1 MKKKYVIILSIILSI
16 FLCCVFI
23 GITYALW
30 TLTNTQE
37 TTSSVA
43 TGCFSITYTDQD
55 NISLQNTFPIT
66 DAKGLTLKPYQ
77 FTITNTCTLNSSYQV
92 NLEILNTSTLDN
104 MYVKTSFN
112 GSTPYLLNSG
122 TEVTPTITESSKA
135 YFLTTGYLKAG
146 ESVSYNLRLW
156 LTEDAPESIFN
167 KSFSSKVT
175 VISTVLKEYA
185 DVTGASKPELYQ
197 GLIPVTYDASGN
209 TVVADVY
216 KEWYNYATHNW
227 ANAVLVNCNDATIKS
242 KYFNSDMSLKSSA
255 IGTTMTDSDIL
266 EYYVWIPRYK
276 YLLWNTENGS
286 SDPQAIS
293 ISFETNTDAK
303 STGSTNGTWLTHP
316 AFTFGTTELNGIWV
330 GKFENSGTT
339 SNLTIKPNV
348 KALTN
353 LTVGDMFNATRNSE
367 LIYSG
372 NYGILSSQVDTHMIK
387 NMEWGATAYLS
398 SSIYGRYNTT
408 STCISSGCQ
417 VWINNVGTV
426 ASGAKGQAITGCS
439 GDTSTAKALYS
450 MTSCPSGYDWKT
462 LGVNAST
469 TGNQYGIYDMAGG
482 TWEYIMASMVD
493 SSGDFFPSSSGL
505 SKPENKYYDIYS
517 YQSNLSIN
525 SDHVRG
531 KIGDATKETL
541 KTFGNINGGWYS
553 DYVQLV
559 AGNYN
564 WFTRGGNYL
573 NSSSSGLFS
582 FSRGSG
588 INYNDV
594 TFRSVLTAQ

>member
-1 MKKKYVIILSIILSI
+1 MNNKKIMILVVTVMAILI
-16 FLCCVFI
+16 VTI
-23 GITYALW
+23 GASYAYF
-30 TLTNTQE
+30 TANVTGNTTATA
-37 TTSSVA
+37 TTIN
-43 TGCFSITYTDQD
+43 TGTMAITYTDGAD
-55 NISLQNTFPIT
+55 VSATNWIPGDSLTKTFSVENTGNVATKYTIYLSELINKFGDPT
-66 DAKGLTLKPYQ
+66 DLVYTLT
-77 FTITNTCTLNSSYQV
+77 SSDGGKNVVETQ
-92 NLEILNTSTLDN
+92 LPTTSSAIVTD
-104 MYVKTSFN
+104 YDIGVGVKHTYS
-112 GSTPYLLNSG
+112 L
-122 TEVTPTITESSKA
+122 
-135 YFLTTGYLKAG
+135 
-146 ESVSYNLRLW
+146 
-156 LTEDAPESIFN
+156 
-167 KSFSSKVT
+167 KVT
-175 VISTVLKEYA
+175 FKNKATAQDANQNKKFSVKMQINEVKEALVEPST
-185 DVTGASKPELYQ
+185 PELYQ
-197 GLIPVTYDASGN
+197 GLIPVKYDASGN
-209 TVVADVY
+209 TVVADTNTT
-216 KEWYNYATHNW
+216 WYDYTAHNW
-227 ANAVLVNCNDATIKS
+227 ANAVFVDNTNSTIKDT
-242 KYFNSDMSLKSSA
+242 YFNPDMTLKDSA
-255 IGTTMTDSDIL
+255 IGMTIPEASIL
-266 EYYVWIPRYK
+266 QYYVWIPRYK
-276 YLLWNTENGS
+276 YLLWNAENGS
-286 SDPQAIS
+286 SNEQSIS
-293 ISFETNTDAK
+293 ITFEDKTATK

-531 KIGDATKETL
+531 K
-541 KTFGNINGGWYS
+541 
-553 DYVQLV
+553 
-559 AGNYN
+559 
-564 WFTRGGNYL
+564 
-573 NSSSSGLFS
+573 
-582 FSRGSG
+582 
-588 INYNDV
+588 
-594 TFRSVLTAQ
+594 